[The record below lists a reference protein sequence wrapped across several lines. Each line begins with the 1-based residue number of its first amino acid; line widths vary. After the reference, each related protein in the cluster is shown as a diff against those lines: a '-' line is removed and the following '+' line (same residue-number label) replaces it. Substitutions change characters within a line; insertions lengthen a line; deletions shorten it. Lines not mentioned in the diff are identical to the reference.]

1 MMKTFERILLI
12 FSLLAL
18 TATIVFVVIQWK
30 KDSDLWRSLK
40 LAVAKSEL
48 LNLVK

>member
-1 MMKTFERILLI
+1 MMKTFERILLV

-18 TATIVFVVIQWK
+18 ITAVLFVVIQWK